1 MGYSN
6 NLEVTNLL
14 LVTNLLQQTNDL
26 QVANNLWAGGGQPIP
41 PAGGGGTTSGFE
53 LEDGSGVILLESGD
67 ILLLEN
73 Q

>member
-6 NLEVTNLL
+6 ELEVTNLL
-14 LVTNLLQQTNDL
+14 LVTNLLQQTNEL

-41 PAGGGGTTSGFE
+41 PAPPGPSSSGFE

>member
-6 NLEVTNLL
+6 ELEVTNLL
-14 LVTNLLQQTNDL
+14 LTTNLLQQTNEL
-26 QVANNLWAGGGQPIP
+26 QVANALWAGGGQPIP
-41 PAGGGGTTSGFE
+41 PSPPVSASGFE

-73 Q
+73 